1 VVKARI
7 CILLGILLLAGCG
20 GQDQGADTEIVVPV
34 TVEEVKAGPIE
45 EFILSTGTVYSTQES
60 LQKSEMTGYYEILKN
75 PKTGQ
80 PFRLGDFVDEGQAI
94 IRLNDEEHETNVKLA
109 SQKLNLDISKQEYE
123 KQQSLYE
130 KGGVTL
136 RDLKNAELA
145 YVNAKYAYANALI
158 QIAKMTI
165 SAPFYGVIVDMPYY
179 TQGTRITSG
188 SDMVKIM
195 NYSKLYMEANLPAK
209 ELPRIIGGQMVRV
222 MNYTLPD
229 DTLMGQITQVS
240 PAINPDTR
248 AFKASLVVS
257 NPDWLLR
264 PGMFVKAE
272 LIVARRDSALVIPK
286 NVILSKQRGKTV
298 FIAERGAAQERVVVT
313 GLENPD
319 KIEVVEGLSA
329 NDRLIVKGFETLRNR
344 SKVKIIR

>member
-1 VVKARI
+1 MVKARI
-7 CILLGILLLAGCG
+7 CILLGLLLLAGCG
-20 GQDQGADTEIVVPV
+20 GQDQGADTVITVPV
-34 TVEEVKAGPIE
+34 SVEEVKRGLIE

-60 LQKSEMTGYYEILKN
+60 LMKSEMSGYYEILN
-75 PKTGQ
+75 NSKTNR
-80 PFRLGDFVDEGQAI
+80 PFGLGDFVDENQAI
-94 IRLNDEEHETNVKLA
+94 IRLNDEEFKNNVMIE

-145 YVNAKYAYANALI
+145 YVNAKYNYDNALI
-158 QIAKMTI
+158 QLAKMTI
-165 SAPFYGVIVDMPYY
+165 TARFAGVIVDMPYY
-179 TQGTRITSG
+179 TQGTKVASG
-188 SDMVKIM
+188 LDMVKIM

-209 ELPRIIGGQMVRV
+209 ELPRVKGGQAVRI

-229 DTLMGQITQVS
+229 DTLMGQISQVS
-240 PAINPDTR
+240 PAIDPDTR
-248 AFKASLVVS
+248 SFKASLMVS

-286 NVILSKQRGKTV
+286 DVILSKQRGKTV
-298 FIAERGAAQERVVVT
+298 FVAERGAAQERVVVT

-319 KIEVVEGLSA
+319 KVEVVEGLSA